1 MTQENRLYRSRFD
14 KVIAGVAGGL
24 AKHFNMDPTL
34 VRVLFVVLA
43 FAGAGGI
50 LIYIILWIAVPEN
63 PDLNSF
69 SFDNTKKEEKMETD
83 FKETED
89 RKEEYKDYKDYKPYR
104 DYERRK
110 NDGNLI
116 AGIIL
121 ITLGGLFL
129 ATRFI
134 PHVDFGDLWPLLL
147 IVVGILIMKNSF
159 SKPKNNV

>member
-1 MTQENRLYRSRFD
+1 MIPENRLYRSRFD

-24 AKHFNMDPTL
+24 AKHFNMDATL

-50 LIYIILWIAVPEN
+50 LIYIILWIAVPED
-63 PDLNSF
+63 PQLESF
-69 SFDNTKKEEKMETD
+69 NFDNKKTEEKMETD
-83 FKETED
+83 FNQSETQKD
-89 RKEEYKDYKDYKPYR
+89 DYKDYKPYR
-104 DYERRK
+104 DYEKRK
-110 NDGNLI
+110 NDGSLI

>member
-1 MTQENRLYRSRFD
+1 MIPENRLYRNRLD
-14 KVIAGVAGGL
+14 KVFAGVAGGL

-34 VRVLFVVLA
+34 VRILFVVLA

-50 LIYIILWIAVPEN
+50 IIYIILWIAVPEEPLLDEYN
-63 PDLNSF
+63 F
-69 SFDNTKKEEKMETD
+69 SNTKTENTMETD
-83 FKETED
+83 MNQNENRNED
-89 RKEEYKDYKDYKPYR
+89 FKDYKPYH
-104 DYERRK
+104 EFEKRK

-121 ITLGGLFL
+121 ITLGALFL

-134 PHVDFGDLWPLLL
+134 PRVDFGDLWPLLL

-159 SKPKNNV
+159 SKPKKYN

>member
-1 MTQENRLYRSRFD
+1 MIPEKRLYRNRFD

-24 AKHFNMDPTL
+24 AKYFNMDPTL

-50 LIYIILWIAVPEN
+50 LIYIILWIAVTEDPELGN
-63 PDLNSF
+63 FNF
-69 SFDNTKKEEKMETD
+69 ENTKTEENMETD
-83 FKETED
+83 FNQSET
-89 RKEEYKDYKDYKPYR
+89 RKDDYKDYKPYH

-159 SKPKNNV
+159 SKPKNNI

>member
-1 MTQENRLYRSRFD
+1 MTPENRLYRNRLD
-14 KVIAGVAGGL
+14 KVFAGVAGGL

-34 VRVLFVVLA
+34 VRILFVVVA

-50 LIYIILWIAVPEN
+50 LIYIILWIAVPEEPLIGN
-63 PDLNSF
+63 FN
-69 SFDNTKKEEKMETD
+69 FDNTKTEEKMETD
-83 FKETED
+83 FNQSEP
-89 RKEEYKDYKDYKPYR
+89 RKENYKDFKPYQ
-104 DYERRK
+104 DFVKRK

-159 SKPKNNV
+159 SKPKNNY